1 MVYNILGY
9 NPKNYTTIRLFTLEQ
24 ITLKEADRNMKN
36 FQTSMDILRE
46 DAREEE
52 RERIVMKMIRSDV
65 NVDTISQISRLDP
78 QRILELRSKII
89 R

>member
-1 MVYNILGY
+1 
-9 NPKNYTTIRLFTLEQ
+9 
-24 ITLKEADRNMKN
+24 MKN

-52 RERIVMKMIRSDV
+52 HERIVMEMIRSGADI
-65 NVDTISQISRLDP
+65 DMIIEISRLEP

-89 R
+89 P

>member
-1 MVYNILGY
+1 
-9 NPKNYTTIRLFTLEQ
+9 
-24 ITLKEADRNMKN
+24 MKN

-52 RERIVMKMIRSDV
+52 HERIVMEMIRSGADV
-65 NVDTISQISRLDP
+65 DMIIEISRLDP

-89 R
+89 P